1 MHGFALNIEPDMT
14 YFDSIIPCGITDKSV
29 TSLSREGI
37 DASMAETVAIVS
49 DWHLKM
55 GRELQSHGRLM
66 ANFSK
71 RTQPLF

>member
-37 DASMAETVAIVS
+37 DASMAEA
-49 DWHLKM
+49 
-55 GRELQSHGRLM
+55 
-66 ANFSK
+66 SK
-71 RTQPLF
+71 